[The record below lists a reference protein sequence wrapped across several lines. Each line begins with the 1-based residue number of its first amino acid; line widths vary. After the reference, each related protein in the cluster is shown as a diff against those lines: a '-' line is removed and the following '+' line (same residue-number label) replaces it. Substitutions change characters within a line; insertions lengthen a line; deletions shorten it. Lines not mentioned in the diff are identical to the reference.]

1 MKKVGLFVLVALVA
15 IVSQAQEFT
24 FTNGI
29 IFINEDR
36 YGANQGSINYYNYDY
51 NVLCRRL

>member
-1 MKKVGLFVLVALVA
+1 MRKIGLSILLALVALV
-15 IVSQAQEFT
+15 SWAQEFT

-36 YGANQGSINYYNYDY
+36 YGANQGSINY
-51 NVLCRRL
+51 